1 MDSREVHCGGRAKL
15 SFIEEEG
22 LEVFGGGVGCEME
35 DSAHEPL
42 AEGGR
47 STGYWIL
54 IPDSTAGRVVAWDAE
69 AGLDTDRGRSRS
81 DE

>member
-1 MDSREVHCGGRAKL
+1 MERREVHCGGRTKL

-22 LEVFGGGVGCEME
+22 LEDFGGGVGYKME

-47 STGYWIL
+47 TMGYWIL
-54 IPDSTAGRVVAWDAE
+54 ALDSSAVRVVARVAE
-69 AGLDTDRGRSRS
+69 AGLDTDLGRSGS